1 MSHYKRPLIIR
12 KFIEFTIWPIEAL
25 FVGIIV
31 VFMRLLP
38 IRVTSSVFGWLFAKI
53 GPKTKYHQRCLSHIA
68 LAMPELDSADHEAI
82 IKDMWAHLGRLAGEY
97 PHIHK
102 MGSSA
107 FLTLHGAENLDKAG
121 DGAIILGGHLGN
133 WEMNMMVA
141 AMLSRHYGLVYRPL
155 NNPLTNWLLD
165 MRHLRGEADTYAK
178 GQDAARGIMNTLKK
192 KGLVFL
198 FVDQKYRQGIM
209 ADFMGHP
216 ASTPIGHVRIALKKK
231 VPLIFMRCL
240 RREGCHYDVY
250 IEEPLYIYTDG
261 KVTNEAVQQSAQ
273 MINDKLSAWIR
284 QTPAQWLWP
293 HRRWGKKED

>member
-1 MSHYKRPLIIR
+1 MSHYKRPLFVR

-25 FVGIIV
+25 FVGLLV
-31 VFMRLLP
+31 GVMRLLP
-38 IRVTSSVFGWLFAKI
+38 VRLTSSAFGWLFSKI
-53 GPKTKYHQRCLSHIA
+53 GPKTKYHKRCLSHIA
-68 LAMPELDSADHEAI
+68 YAMPELDLQSRQAI
-82 IKDMWAHLGRLAGEY
+82 IKDMWGHLGRLAGEY

-102 MGSSA
+102 MGSED
-107 FLTLHGAENLDKAG
+107 FLTLHGAEHLDEAK

-192 KGLVFL
+192 KGLVYL

-250 IEEPLYIYTDG
+250 IEEPIYIYTDG
-261 KVTNEAVQQSAQ
+261 KVTDEAIKQSAQ
-273 MINDKLSAWIR
+273 MINDKLSSWIR
-284 QTPAQWLWP
+284 QTPSQWLWP
-293 HRRWGKKED
+293 HRRWGKKDD